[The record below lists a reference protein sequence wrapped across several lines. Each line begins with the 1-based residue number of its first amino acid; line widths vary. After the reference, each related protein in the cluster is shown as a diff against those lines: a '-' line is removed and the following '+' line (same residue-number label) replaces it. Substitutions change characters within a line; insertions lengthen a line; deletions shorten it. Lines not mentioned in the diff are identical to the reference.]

1 MNGVVILPNHNDWNC
16 LLKLIPRIET
26 ELQKRA
32 NESWRIVV
40 VDDASTTPPPDVW
53 NLLNVTLL
61 RLASNQGHQG
71 AIFQGLQ
78 WCVVHLV
85 DVGRFVVMDADGEDD
100 PAALPKLLDET
111 ADVVFA
117 RRGKRHARW
126 QFRLGYFMYKQM
138 FKLVTGRAMMVG
150 NYAVIGRS
158 VAESLS
164 STGFVHFAA
173 CLMNWKGSQVF
184 LPVDRLPRIDG
195 RPQMTSTGLVYHG
208 LRSLIENM
216 EALVHWMLRLFLAVI
231 AGVVVLG
238 SYVLMSKYIIGNA
251 VPGWTSI
258 VGVGLVIAALVC
270 FIGFVLGLIALNL
283 QWQLRASSEQPIPIQ
298 PKTVEDS
305 HSTDARRP

>member
-40 VDDASTTPPPDVW
+40 VDDASTTPPPDSW
-53 NLLNVTLL
+53 NLFNVTLL

-78 WCVVHLV
+78 WCVVHLD
-85 DVGRFVVMDADGEDD
+85 DVGRFVVME
-100 PAALPKLLDET
+100 PPSRNS
-111 ADVVFA
+111 
-117 RRGKRHARW
+117 RRGFCKRHV
-126 QFRLGYFMYKQM
+126 FRLGYFMYKQM

-150 NYAVIGRS
+150 TYAVIGRS

-195 RPQMTSTGLVYHG
+195 RPQMTSTCCT
-208 LRSLIENM
+208 
-216 EALVHWMLRLFLAVI
+216 
-231 AGVVVLG
+231 
-238 SYVLMSKYIIGNA
+238 
-251 VPGWTSI
+251 TS
-258 VGVGLVIAALVC
+258 
-270 FIGFVLGLIALNL
+270 
-283 QWQLRASSEQPIPIQ
+283 
-298 PKTVEDS
+298 
-305 HSTDARRP
+305 